1 MYSINIKLDS
11 YIKQVISTLNSFLIM
26 KNSIVCIPLLVA
38 CLLGSLSAAIPQL
51 INYQGLLLDDNGTKV
66 TGIKAI
72 TLKVFT
78 GATDGNGTKEIYDEN
93 VGNVS
98 ITDGLYAFNFGG
110 TGLSVIT
117 TTETVGSGDGS
128 QQIYNY
134 TVLHPPVLADSA
146 TIVKSDVNASALATW
161 SQTGGSDDPSFISSV
176 VNSSGAVSVTNAS
189 GAPAPGEE
197 VKITYD
203 YNSVGIM
210 GALAS
215 NPNAWLEVSVDGSPL
230 LPRQRLVAVPFAN
243 VAGTIQG
250 ENLSVDPVS
259 GIVKIKK
266 GIQIGDG
273 ITIKNTSSSLPLPQ
287 GFEGEDVF
295 WVWNG
300 NANPSDYYTVP
311 AGKTLYITSTSNIIL
326 LQLGGTFSTSYRT
339 ATSTSTTGIYPS
351 GSVIRTYSANNS
363 FCGFLMNNNS
373 SITPIAMPYTA
384 AYTVPAGKK
393 LIVTS
398 HSGGT
403 MIFSDDTYSGLS
415 APDPSYGRTITFKS
429 GTIVNNN
436 SYGWTGYLKDE

>member
-1 MYSINIKLDS
+1 
-11 YIKQVISTLNSFLIM
+11 M

-110 TGLSVIT
+110 SGLSVIT
-117 TTETVGSGDGS
+117 TTETVGEGNASA
-128 QQIYNY
+128 QIYNY

-146 TIVKSDVNASALATW
+146 SIVKSDENGSALATW

-189 GAPAPGEE
+189 GAPATGEKI
-197 VKITYD
+197 KITYD

-259 GIVKIKK
+259 GNVIVKNDIVRP
-266 GIQIGDG
+266 DG
-273 ITIKNTSSSLPLPQ
+273 SPRSTFGEWETKQNNITYFAENDGYVMVEALNRITTGGYLQLGNTSSNLSNFALIRTHDNYY
-287 GFEGEDVF
+287 FEGTFIMPVKKGKH
-295 WVWNG
+295 WKVTAYATVKWM
-300 NANPSDYYTVP
+300 NA
-311 AGKTLYITSTSNIIL
+311 
-326 LQLGGTFSTSYRT
+326 
-339 ATSTSTTGIYPS
+339 
-351 GSVIRTYSANNS
+351 
-363 FCGFLMNNNS
+363 GF
-373 SITPIAMPYTA
+373 
-384 AYTVPAGKK
+384 
-393 LIVTS
+393 
-398 HSGGT
+398 
-403 MIFSDDTYSGLS
+403 
-415 APDPSYGRTITFKS
+415 
-429 GTIVNNN
+429 
-436 SYGWTGYLKDE
+436 

>member
-1 MYSINIKLDS
+1 
-11 YIKQVISTLNSFLIM
+11 M

-38 CLLGSLSAAIPQL
+38 CLLGSISAAIPQL

-146 TIVKSDVNASALATW
+146 SIVKSDVNGSLATW

-266 GIQIGDG
+266 GIQIGNSSA
-273 ITIKNTSSSLPLPQ
+273 ITSAVSSLTFPQ
-287 GFEGEDVF
+287 GFNSVEIVN
-295 WVWNG
+295 WYWNG
-300 NANPSDYYTVP
+300 NATPADYYTVP
-311 AGKTLYITSTSNIIL
+311 NGKTLYVTSTNNYIMMQNPATPTANSISGNYI
-326 LQLGGTFSTSYRT
+326 TFSP
-339 ATSTSTTGIYPS
+339 AGVGIYPS
-351 GSVIRTYSANNS
+351 GSIIRTNS
-363 FCGFLMNNNS
+363 SGYPFIGFLKNNES
-373 SITPIAMPYTA
+373 WITPVAEYYTSE
-384 AYTVPAGKK
+384 YTVPAGKK
-393 LIVTS
+393 LFITS
-398 HSGGT
+398 S
-403 MIFSDDTYSGLS
+403 LS
-415 APDPSYGRTITFKS
+415 AIGFKDQTNTFRYGLNPSDGKALMFAANSTIR
-429 GTIVNNN
+429 GE
-436 SYGWTGYLKDE
+436 SYGWTGYLIDE

>member
-1 MYSINIKLDS
+1 
-11 YIKQVISTLNSFLIM
+11 
-26 KNSIVCIPLLVA
+26 
-38 CLLGSLSAAIPQL
+38 LGSLSAAIPQL

-117 TTETVGSGDGS
+117 TTETVGEGNASA
-128 QQIYNY
+128 QIYNY

-146 TIVKSDVNASALATW
+146 SIVKSDVNGSALATW

-189 GAPAPGEE
+189 GAPATGEKI
-197 VKITYD
+197 KITYD

-259 GIVKIKK
+259 GNVIVKNDIVDSQGDSYGL
-266 GIQIGDG
+266 GIAPIPSNDFSSSKTGLSPNVIYEALSDG
-273 ITIKNTSSSLPLPQ
+273 FFVGRYAASVTSSRYSQ
-287 GFEGEDVF
+287 WFYIA
-295 WVWNG
+295 NSKA
-300 NANPSDYYTVP
+300 NASSGSYR
-311 AGKTLYITSTSNIIL
+311 LYLYDRCTHL
-326 LQLGGTFSTSYRT
+326 MPVAKGQFFQFTSYYGHF
-339 ATSTSTTGIYPS
+339 TGKFR
-351 GSVIRTYSANNS
+351 V
-363 FCGFLMNNNS
+363 
-373 SITPIAMPYTA
+373 
-384 AYTVPAGKK
+384 
-393 LIVTS
+393 
-398 HSGGT
+398 
-403 MIFSDDTYSGLS
+403 
-415 APDPSYGRTITFKS
+415 AP
-429 GTIVNNN
+429 
-436 SYGWTGYLKDE
+436 

>member
-1 MYSINIKLDS
+1 
-11 YIKQVISTLNSFLIM
+11 M

-38 CLLGSLSAAIPQL
+38 CLLGTLSAAIPQL

-146 TIVKSDVNASALATW
+146 SIVKSDVNGTAIATW

-259 GIVKIKK
+259 GIVKIKE
-266 GIQIGDG
+266 GLQVGNSPP
-273 ITIKNTSSSLPLPQ
+273 ITNATSSLGYPQ
-287 GFEGEDVF
+287 GHSGEIVNYRY
-295 WVWNG
+295 NG
-300 NANPSDYYTVP
+300 TNSAPNWYTVP
-311 AGKTLYITSTSNIIL
+311 TGKTLYITNVGTTTYAGNIPGSSPGYRGITS
-326 LQLGGTFSTSYRT
+326 GAVF
-339 ATSTSTTGIYPS
+339 PS
-351 GSVIRTYSANNS
+351 GISLKSGSNGYGFT
-363 FCGFLMNNNS
+363 GFLKNNETW
-373 SITPIAMPYTA
+373 ITPIWIPDTTE
-384 AYTVPAGKK
+384 YTVPNGKK
-393 LIVTS
+393 LVVTS
-398 HSGGT
+398 SASSSFLIWDTLSSAWNYVGT
-403 MIFSDDTYSGLS
+403 ASSDRPIL
-415 APDPSYGRTITFKS
+415 AKS
-429 GTIVNNN
+429 GDKVKTD
-436 SYGWTGYLKDE
+436 SYGWTGYLIDE

>member
-1 MYSINIKLDS
+1 
-11 YIKQVISTLNSFLIM
+11 M
-26 KNSIVCIPLLVA
+26 KNSTAIFTFLLA
-38 CLLGSLSAAIPQL
+38 CLFGSLSAAIPQL
-51 INYQGLLLDDNGTKV
+51 INYQGLLLDDNGSKV
-66 TGIKAI
+66 TGIKTI

-146 TIVKSDVNASALATW
+146 SIVKSDVNGTAIATW

-215 NPNAWLEVSVDGSPL
+215 NPNACSKSAWM
-230 LPRQRLVAVPFAN
+230 
-243 VAGTIQG
+243 
-250 ENLSVDPVS
+250 DPP
-259 GIVKIKK
+259 
-266 GIQIGDG
+266 
-273 ITIKNTSSSLPLPQ
+273 TSSP
-287 GFEGEDVF
+287 
-295 WVWNG
+295 
-300 NANPSDYYTVP
+300 
-311 AGKTLYITSTSNIIL
+311 TL
-326 LQLGGTFSTSYRT
+326 GC
-339 ATSTSTTGIYPS
+339 
-351 GSVIRTYSANNS
+351 GSVCQ
-363 FCGFLMNNNS
+363 CGW
-373 SITPIAMPYTA
+373 
-384 AYTVPAGKK
+384 
-393 LIVTS
+393 
-398 HSGGT
+398 HH
-403 MIFSDDTYSGLS
+403 
-415 APDPSYGRTITFKS
+415 
-429 GTIVNNN
+429 
-436 SYGWTGYLKDE
+436 TG

>member
-1 MYSINIKLDS
+1 MITERKLPES
-11 YIKQVISTLNSFLIM
+11 R
-26 KNSIVCIPLLVA
+26 PL
-38 CLLGSLSAAIPQL
+38 P
-51 INYQGLLLDDNGTKV
+51 
-66 TGIKAI
+66 
-72 TLKVFT
+72 LKVFT

-146 TIVKSDVNASALATW
+146 SIVKSDVNGTAIATW

-259 GIVKIKK
+259 GIVKIKE
-266 GIQIGDG
+266 GIQIGDSKPL
-273 ITIKNTSSSLPLPQ
+273 TNAVSSLKLPQ
-287 GFEGEDVF
+287 GNSGEIVN
-295 WVWNG
+295 WKYNG
-300 NANPSDYYTVP
+300 TNNSTGWYTVP
-311 AGKTLYITSTSNIIL
+311 AGKTLYITCSSDTLYISDNGDNSSANYSDL
-326 LQLGGTFSTSYRT
+326 LSYNNPPLVL
-339 ATSTSTTGIYPS
+339 PS
-351 GSVIRTYSANNS
+351 GTNIRSSSAS
-363 FCGFLMNNNS
+363 YGFSGFLKNNQSWITPIYRVNNAEYTVPSGKKLVITSVVNANIMKWYSDDNAWGYLGIPSGTRVIQISSGEKIKTNNS
-373 SITPIAMPYTA
+373 S
-384 AYTVPAGKK
+384 
-393 LIVTS
+393 
-398 HSGGT
+398 
-403 MIFSDDTYSGLS
+403 
-415 APDPSYGRTITFKS
+415 
-429 GTIVNNN
+429 
-436 SYGWTGYLKDE
+436 YGWSGYLINE

>member
-1 MYSINIKLDS
+1 
-11 YIKQVISTLNSFLIM
+11 M

-117 TTETVGSGDGS
+117 TTETVGEGNASA
-128 QQIYNY
+128 QIYNY

-146 TIVKSDVNASALATW
+146 SIVKSDVNGSALATW

-189 GAPAPGEE
+189 GAPATGEKI
-197 VKITYD
+197 KITYD

-259 GIVKIKK
+259 GNVIVKNNIVKP
-266 GIQIGDG
+266 DG
-273 ITIKNTSSSLPLPQ
+273 ASFSSLKPW
-287 GFEGEDVF
+287 E
-295 WVWNG
+295 
-300 NANPSDYYTVP
+300 
-311 AGKTLYITSTSNIIL
+311 L
-326 LQLGGTFSTSYRT
+326 LQRNIVYFAETDGFVYIDAADNDGQGPNPTGGTIPTMWFQLGDTDSSLSNFLYLRT
-339 ATSTSTTGIYPS
+339 DRYDYNYFYHIPVPKGKFWKVSNNGS
-351 GSVIRTYSANNS
+351 GVRVRW
-363 FCGFLMNNNS
+363 
-373 SITPIAMPYTA
+373 IA
-384 AYTVPAGKK
+384 
-393 LIVTS
+393 
-398 HSGGT
+398 
-403 MIFSDDTYSGLS
+403 F
-415 APDPSYGRTITFKS
+415 
-429 GTIVNNN
+429 N
-436 SYGWTGYLKDE
+436 

>member
-1 MYSINIKLDS
+1 
-11 YIKQVISTLNSFLIM
+11 M
-26 KNSIVCIPLLVA
+26 KNSIVCISLLVA

-110 TGLSVIT
+110 AGLSVIT
-117 TTETVGSGDGS
+117 TTETVGEGNASA
-128 QQIYNY
+128 QIYNY

-146 TIVKSDVNASALATW
+146 SIVKSDENSSALATW

-189 GAPAPGEE
+189 GAPATGEKI
-197 VKITYD
+197 KITYD

-259 GIVKIKK
+259 GNVIVKNDIVTPN
-266 GIQIGDG
+266 GEPHSISRFGEMSQFQNP
-273 ITIKNTSSSLPLPQ
+273 NTSYEAKND
-287 GFEGEDVF
+287 GFLF
-295 WVWNG
+295 MT
-300 NANPSDYYTVP
+300 ASQSF
-311 AGKTLYITSTSNIIL
+311 TSTSKYYTAL
-326 LQLGGTFSTSYRT
+326 YYGDTQLE
-339 ATSTSTTGIYPS
+339 AES
-351 GSVIRTYSANNS
+351 GSKYWY
-363 FCGFLMNNNS
+363 F
-373 SITPIAMPYTA
+373 
-384 AYTVPAGKK
+384 
-393 LIVTS
+393 
-398 HSGGT
+398 
-403 MIFSDDTYSGLS
+403 
-415 APDPSYGRTITFKS
+415 
-429 GTIVNNN
+429 
-436 SYGWTGYLKDE
+436 TGYSNQGSATKIVPIRKGSWYRFDNGYARFMPIGG

>member
-1 MYSINIKLDS
+1 
-11 YIKQVISTLNSFLIM
+11 
-26 KNSIVCIPLLVA
+26 
-38 CLLGSLSAAIPQL
+38 LGSLSAAIPQL

-117 TTETVGSGDGS
+117 TTETVGEGNASA
-128 QQIYNY
+128 QIYNY

-146 TIVKSDVNASALATW
+146 SIVKSDVNGSALATW

-189 GAPAPGEE
+189 GAPATGEKI
-197 VKITYD
+197 KITYD

-259 GIVKIKK
+259 GNVIVKNDIVGPDGEPHVLTRQNKISYNADLSSNIVYEALSD
-266 GIQIGDG
+266 GVFIG
-273 ITIKNTSSSLPLPQ
+273 
-287 GFEGEDVF
+287 
-295 WVWNG
+295 
-300 NANPSDYYTVP
+300 
-311 AGKTLYITSTSNIIL
+311 TSNTTNSTGGYSAYFYYGNTKTDAANGIRHFYNNSNTVTHVYPVPH
-326 LQLGGTFSTSYRT
+326 GTFFKFNTGHGRFTGNYR
-339 ATSTSTTGIYPS
+339 
-351 GSVIRTYSANNS
+351 V
-363 FCGFLMNNNS
+363 
-373 SITPIAMPYTA
+373 
-384 AYTVPAGKK
+384 
-393 LIVTS
+393 
-398 HSGGT
+398 
-403 MIFSDDTYSGLS
+403 
-415 APDPSYGRTITFKS
+415 AP
-429 GTIVNNN
+429 
-436 SYGWTGYLKDE
+436 

>member
-1 MYSINIKLDS
+1 LYSINIKLDS

-117 TTETVGSGDGS
+117 TTETVGEGNASA
-128 QQIYNY
+128 QIYNY
-134 TVLHPPVLADSA
+134 TVLHPPVLTDSA
-146 TIVKSDVNASALATW
+146 SIVKSDVNGTAIATW

-189 GAPAPGEE
+189 GAPATGEKI
-197 VKITYD
+197 KITYD

-259 GIVKIKK
+259 GNVIVKNDIVRP
-266 GIQIGDG
+266 D
-273 ITIKNTSSSLPLPQ
+273 
-287 GFEGEDVF
+287 
-295 WVWNG
+295 
-300 NANPSDYYTVP
+300 
-311 AGKTLYITSTSNIIL
+311 
-326 LQLGGTFSTSYRT
+326 
-339 ATSTSTTGIYPS
+339 
-351 GSVIRTYSANNS
+351 GSVIDL
-363 FCGFLMNNNS
+363 GM
-373 SITPIAMPYTA
+373 TPIKTTPDLTA
-384 AYTVPAGKK
+384 
-393 LIVTS
+393 
-398 HSGGT
+398 
-403 MIFSDDTYSGLS
+403 
-415 APDPSYGRTITFKS
+415 
-429 GTIVNNN
+429 GTIYEALSDGFWIGTYTSGNSTSGATQYFYYGTSKSNVN
-436 SYGWTGYLKDE
+436 SYYFYFNGNMPTNIMPVPRGTFFKFNTQSGRFVGRYRVAP

>member
-1 MYSINIKLDS
+1 
-11 YIKQVISTLNSFLIM
+11 M
-26 KNSIVCIPLLVA
+26 KNSLICIPLLVA

-98 ITDGLYAFNFGG
+98 ITDGLYAFNLGG

-117 TTETVGSGDGS
+117 TTETVGEGNASA
-128 QQIYNY
+128 QIYNY

-146 TIVKSDVNASALATW
+146 SIVKSDVNGTAIATW

-203 YNSVGIM
+203 YNSIGIM

-259 GIVKIKK
+259 GVVKIKE

-311 AGKTLYITSTSNIIL
+311 AGKTLYVTRGIATHGTDTSGAFMTVRFVTREYGSI
-326 LQLGGTFSTSYRT
+326 FRT
-339 ATSTSTTGIYPS
+339 ATKIDLIGNHIDFPFDQPLKITEKTDLEVRAICSKNQNNAIAATFEGI
-351 GSVIRTYSANNS
+351 
-363 FCGFLMNNNS
+363 
-373 SITPIAMPYTA
+373 
-384 AYTVPAGKK
+384 
-393 LIVTS
+393 LI
-398 HSGGT
+398 
-403 MIFSDDTYSGLS
+403 DN
-415 APDPSYGRTITFKS
+415 A
-429 GTIVNNN
+429 
-436 SYGWTGYLKDE
+436 